1 VNNAEINNWQ
11 AVRSEVLSRIQ
22 NRQWKPGDL
31 IPNEADLAL
40 EFGCARA
47 TVNRALQALAE
58 NGLLDRR
65 RKAGTR
71 VALHPVRKATLHIP
85 IIRHEIEDRK
95 QAYSYALISSKLD
108 KPPPDIRA
116 QMGLRATVKCLQL
129 LALHLADSRPYAYE
143 YRWLNV
149 EAVPAASKVD
159 FEIHNAN
166 EWLVMNAPFTAGD
179 ITLSAKQ
186 ANAPEAKMLGTT
198 IGQALFVMD
207 RNTRN
212 VDVAITSVKLTFAPG
227 YQLQTTI

>member
-1 VNNAEINNWQ
+1 MSSPEINNWQ

-22 NRQWKPGDL
+22 SRQWKPGDL

-71 VALHPVRKATLHIP
+71 VAMHPVRKATLHIP

-95 QAYSYALISSKLD
+95 QAYSYALISSKSE
-108 KPPPDIRA
+108 KPPPDVRA
-116 QMGLRATVKCLQL
+116 QMGLKASAKCLHL
-129 LALHLADSRPYAYE
+129 LALHLADGRPYAYE
-143 YRWLNV
+143 DRWLNTH
-149 EAVPAASKVD
+149 AVPAAAKVD
-159 FEIHNAN
+159 FEINNAN

-186 ANAPEAKMLGTT
+186 ATVSEAEILATSV
-198 IGQALFVMD
+198 GQALFVTE
-207 RNTRN
+207 RNTCN
-212 VDVAITSVKLTFAPG
+212 ADAAITSVKLTFAPG
-227 YQLQTTI
+227 YQMQTTI